1 MGGTVAERAIS
12 PKDILATIYHLL
24 GFDPET
30 TLLDRTG
37 RPAPLVAGGHI
48 LTDALA

>member
-1 MGGTVAERAIS
+1 MN
-12 PKDILATIYHLL
+12 KDILATIYHLL

-30 TLLDRTG
+30 TLIDRTG
-37 RPAPLVAGGHI
+37 RPSPLVANASI